1 MKRALVLI
9 CMFLLSFQL
18 FCDPIEFEYEPYEED
33 EFPLWSYEIRRAES
47 IFFGSFVITLPVS
60 MLCYNLAGSFGAP
73 VASSASTRMLH
84 SAAIAS
90 GLSLAIAGI
99 DYLIG
104 ALSD

>member
-1 MKRALVLI
+1 MKRLFMLLMIVLVAFNLAA
-9 CMFLLSFQL
+9 
-18 FCDPIEFEYEPYEED
+18 DPIRFEYEPYEKE

-47 IFFGSFVITLPVS
+47 VFFGSFVITLPVS
-60 MLCYNLAGSFGAP
+60 MLCYNLAGQFGAP
-73 VASSASTRMLH
+73 ISVNPTTATLTSAGI
-84 SAAIAS
+84 AA

>member
-1 MKRALVLI
+1 MKRILSLLLVLLI
-9 CMFLLSFQL
+9 LSCSLPADQ
-18 FCDPIEFEYEPYEED
+18 IKFEYEPYTEE
-33 EFPLWSYEIRRAES
+33 EFPLWSHELRRAES

-60 MLCYNLAGSFGAP
+60 MLCYNLAGNLGAP
-73 VASSASTRMLH
+73 VPSSTSTQMLY

-104 ALSD
+104 ALD

>member
-1 MKRALVLI
+1 MKRLILILMIALVAFNLAA
-9 CMFLLSFQL
+9 
-18 FCDPIEFEYEPYEED
+18 DPIKFEYEPYEED

-60 MLCYNLAGSFGAP
+60 ILCYNLAGQLGAP
-73 VASSASTRMLH
+73 ISTDPTTSTLT
-84 SAAIAS
+84 SAAIAG

-104 ALSD
+104 ALSK

>member
-1 MKRALVLI
+1 MKRFILLVMIALVAFNLAA
-9 CMFLLSFQL
+9 
-18 FCDPIEFEYEPYEED
+18 DPIRYEYEPYEEE
-33 EFPLWSYEIRRAES
+33 EFPLWSYELRRAES

-60 MLCYNLAGSFGAP
+60 MLCYNLAGQLGAP
-73 VASSASTRMLH
+73 ISADMTTGTLH
-84 SAAIAS
+84 SAAIAG